1 LSLTRTI
8 DYHEVTPLVITE
20 VPRQICA
27 KSAQNSRASGSKSK
41 PMNITPPVTSQIV
54 LQVISIDAKQ
64 AAKIAALMALIAVLA
79 ATYPLAG
86 AAWALSVHLPRKH
99 FMFLLFIP
107 FFYALAT
114 YFLVGLGCVLY
125 NFAARTVGGIRI
137 EIAEH
142 AHDTVE
148 DSTEKPE
155 RRRQAA

>member
-1 LSLTRTI
+1 ML
-8 DYHEVTPLVITE
+8 H
-20 VPRQICA
+20 
-27 KSAQNSRASGSKSK
+27 
-41 PMNITPPVTSQIV
+41 VTS
-54 LQVISIDAKQ
+54 IDSKQ

-86 AAWALSVHLPRKH
+86 AAWAFSVHLPRKH

-137 EIAEH
+137 EIAH
-142 AHDTVE
+142 HTRDTI
-148 DSTEKPE
+148 DQCAATSAS
-155 RRRQAA
+155 RRRAA